1 MVSTRGIYTLVI
13 SRGPLLPAH
22 FWRIVSTTTPREPLA
37 RKSDDTTHH
46 NGSLA
51 CITHTLKLCL
61 LTFFQHFNRYFVQT
75 KTRSTNAAQGCV
87 PTKAAVLKEFL
98 SSHAVTSNILRPLLV
113 SPEYLLRDV
122 DAFSSEDVFRPPHA
136 LHEPGHLD
144 SSPLVFW
151 KIAVLEGPV
160 AGRGVDASAQ
170 MAGDIRVAWRLHL
183 GATNGHGYNKHM
195 PTWGRDTGAS
205 NMTRAATIAPETTK
219 LRKAANAAPL
229 PNIPEK
235 PERNRAD
242 ALQCPDPTFPTAKNI
257 KNTPR

>member
-1 MVSTRGIYTLVI
+1 MHHTHAKTLPLSVFSTFQSVLR
-13 SRGPLLPAH
+13 SK
-22 FWRIVSTTTPREPLA
+22 
-37 RKSDDTTHH
+37 RKH
-46 NGSLA
+46 
-51 CITHTLKLCL
+51 
-61 LTFFQHFNRYFVQT
+61 V
-75 KTRSTNAAQGCV
+75 STNAAQGCV
-87 PTKAAVLKEFL
+87 PTQAAVLKQFL

-183 GATNGHGYNKHM
+183 GATNGHGYNKHR
-195 PTWGRDTGAS
+195 PTWVRDTGAS
-205 NMTRAATIAPETTK
+205 NMNRAATTAPETTK

-229 PNIPEK
+229 PSIPEK

-242 ALQCPDPTFPTAKNI
+242 ALQCPDAT
-257 KNTPR
+257 